1 MKTVTHEQK
10 KVWTKQVLLHNL
22 VLKGVSHPSFGF
34 ALSTSFP
41 KGHVLHSNQVL
52 PGNNPANLVN

>member
-10 KVWTKQVLLHNL
+10 NVWTKQVLSHNL

-34 ALSTSFP
+34 ALSTSLP
-41 KGHVLHSNQVL
+41 KDHVLHSNQVL
-52 PGNNPANLVN
+52 PGDNPANLVN